1 MSPFSG
7 AGLPARPEP
16 APAATPAPLC
26 TALLAKIH
34 EQTDR
39 TAHLIA
45 LIPAGRAVEVA
56 HLLGHLLECHA
67 GFCAVLFAAAPDR
80 LAYFAALR
88 DLPVNHASAPAEALD
103 RLARY
108 RAHIDEGFA
117 ALADADLARAIP
129 TVFVPAGEPLL
140 TLFLGNL
147 EHLVNHKHELF
158 TRLRQMGVAVATPD
172 LYRLRGAGF

>member
-1 MSPFSG
+1 MN
-7 AGLPARPEP
+7 
-16 APAATPAPLC
+16 PLC
-26 TALLAKIH
+26 IALRNKIH

-39 TAHLIA
+39 TVHLIS
-45 LIPAGRAVEVA
+45 LLPADRATEVA

-80 LAYFAALR
+80 LAHFAALR
-88 DLPVNHASAPAEALD
+88 DLAVNHACAPAEAID

-117 ALADADLARAIP
+117 ALTDADLARAIR
-129 TVFVPAGEPLL
+129 TIFVPAGEPLL

-147 EHLVNHKHELF
+147 EHLMNHKHELF
-158 TRLRQMGVAVATPD
+158 TRIKQMGVAVGTPD